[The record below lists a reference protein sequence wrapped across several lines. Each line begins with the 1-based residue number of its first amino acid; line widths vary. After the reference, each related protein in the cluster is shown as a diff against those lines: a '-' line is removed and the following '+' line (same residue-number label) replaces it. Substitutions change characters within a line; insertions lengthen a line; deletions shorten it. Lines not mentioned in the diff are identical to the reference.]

1 MKAALSLAALL
12 ALGFAP
18 DGAAQ
23 PEDAS
28 RRDPSEAPAPA
39 PPPPVLRTAGA
50 RLAAVGGPRTS
61 GQATL
66 AEQEGAVSLRV
77 VAWSMARPAERKVSL
92 LSAGRCVR
100 GMPLPAQH
108 QELGAIRFDSMGR
121 ASFDTKLPGA
131 TLRGGS
137 DSLLGRRLVIH
148 DQRVLS
154 CGPILASAPQPT
166 SPR

>member
-1 MKAALSLAALL
+1 MPTAERNRSTQRERRSGRRRNPSRPGNVAWMPALLVGALSSCS
-12 ALGFAP
+12 LGS
-18 DGAAQ
+18 GW
-23 PEDAS
+23 
-28 RRDPSEAPAPA
+28 
-39 PPPPVLRTAGA
+39 
-50 RLAAVGGPRTS
+50 LAAVGGPRTS

-108 QELGAIRFDSMGR
+108 QELGAIRFDGMGR

-154 CGPILASAPQPT
+154 CGPILASAPQST